1 MNRELTNQEHPFND
15 ASLHTYVLCSK
26 EEKMRMIEILKRM
39 KEEEEEE
46 DGCDEDGPTLEER
59 LAGISLGQLCFL
71 Q

>member
-1 MNRELTNQEHPFND
+1 
-15 ASLHTYVLCSK
+15 
-26 EEKMRMIEILKRM
+26 MRMIEILKRM

-59 LAGISLGQLCFL
+59 MAGISLGQLCFL